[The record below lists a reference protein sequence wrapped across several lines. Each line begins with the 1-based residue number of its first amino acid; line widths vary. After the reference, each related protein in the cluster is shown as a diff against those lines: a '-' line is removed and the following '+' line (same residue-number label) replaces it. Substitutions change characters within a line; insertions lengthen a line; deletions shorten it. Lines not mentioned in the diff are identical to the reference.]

1 MRVRVGKAFPYSLD
15 GNTTT
20 WAQPGEIHEG
30 RVAQWALDIGDG
42 VEVRAAAEPA
52 RAPQPPVHE
61 EKDAG
66 PAPANKALKA
76 PKNKGAG

>member
-1 MRVRVGKAFPYSLD
+1 MRVRVGKAFTYALD
-15 GNTTT
+15 GNTVQT
-20 WAQPGEIHEG
+20 ALPGEVHEG

-42 VEVRAAAEPA
+42 VEVREETSPA
-52 RAPQPPVHE
+52 PALPPPG

-66 PAPANKALKA
+66 AAPANKALKP